1 MTSVSGPTVTVSL
14 AESLASGIDLI
25 EGHMYRVAQVGGFVR
40 IPQGYQDLFGIVSE
54 VGASSDPKANSG
66 SRWMTVELAGEALG
80 DSCER
85 GLSQL
90 PSINDAV
97 HIVSEG
103 DLKRIYGR
111 EGLDQVAI
119 GTLSSSESI
128 TVKLSLDALVT
139 RHSAVL
145 GSTGSGKST
154 TVASLLRS
162 IVRPNQEGG
171 APASRILLLDLHG
184 EYTHALADFA
194 RVYSATPQPGERPL
208 FVPYWALQSKDL
220 LEFVAGALSE
230 NQEIAFSDKIQEL
243 KAAALE
249 SANFPALDP
258 QSLTV
263 DSPVPFSLKACWY
276 DLIDFEAR
284 TFNGPQRDQP
294 ALEQAGDP
302 GSLTPPRY
310 TPAAMGA
317 AGPFL
322 NQQAK
327 GIRRQLNLMRSRLL
341 DRRFDFILHPG
352 PWEPALDGSV
362 ECDLD
367 KLLEDWLGHERPVT
381 ILDLSGVPSSVLTT
395 LVGSILRIVY
405 EALYWSREKTE
416 GGIHRPLL
424 VVMEE
429 AHRYLSGAKEDGP
442 AADVVKRIAKEG
454 RKYGIGAMVVSQR
467 PAEVDETIL
476 SQCGTILALRL
487 SNPEDRARVKGALP
501 DNLGGLVDLLP
512 VLRTGEAIVAGEAAR
527 LPVRCRVTLPSPEQ
541 RPNSSDPR
549 VSEAWATKRIAET
562 YDRVVASWRA
572 QRTFAVT
579 QDPGIVLESVEDT
592 PEPTEE
598 GAMNRAPVASTNIAS
613 VGYDEPSQT
622 LEVEF
627 TNGTVYQYYNVPQP
641 VYEQLM
647 QAASKGQYLAYQIKN
662 AYPYSRVG

>member
-1 MTSVSGPTVTVSL
+1 MSAKDPTFLGVVTSVSGPTVTVSL
-14 AESLASGIDLI
+14 AESLASGIALI

-54 VGASSDPKANSG
+54 VGASGDSKEPSDG
-66 SRWMTVELAGEALG
+66 RWMRVELAGEALG
-80 DSCER
+80 RSFER

-97 HIVSEG
+97 HIVTEA
-103 DLKRIYGR
+103 DLRRIYDTDSI
-111 EGLDQVAI
+111 DQVVI
-119 GTLSSSESI
+119 GTLSSSDSVA
-128 TVKLSLDALVT
+128 VKLSLDSLVT

-184 EYTHALADFA
+184 EYNRALSDCA

-208 FVPYWALQSKDL
+208 FVPYWALQSRDL
-220 LEFVAGALSE
+220 LDFIAGALTE
-230 NQEIAFSDKIQEL
+230 NQEIAFSDKIQEM
-243 KAAALE
+243 KAAVLAAA
-249 SANFPALDP
+249 SYPGLDA

-263 DSPVPFSLKACWY
+263 DSPVPFSLKKCWY
-276 DLIDFEAR
+276 DLIDFEMR
-284 TFNGPQRDQP
+284 TFTGPQRDQP
-294 ALEQAGDP
+294 ALETPGDP
-302 GSLTPPRY
+302 ETLSPPRY
-310 TPAAMGA
+310 IPAAMGS

-341 DRRFDFILHPG
+341 DHRFDFILHPG
-352 PWEPALDGSV
+352 PWEPELDGSIN
-362 ECDLD
+362 CDLD
-367 KLLEDWLGHERPVT
+367 KLLEDWLGHEKPVT
-381 ILDLSGVPSSVLTT
+381 ILDLSGVPSAVLTT
-395 LVGSILRIVY
+395 LIGSILRIIY

-429 AHRYLSGAKEDGP
+429 AHRYLSGSKEDCV
-442 AADVVKRIAKEG
+442 AAEITKRIAKEG

-512 VLRTGEAIVAGEAAR
+512 VLRTGEAIIAGEAAR
-527 LPVRCRVTLPSPEQ
+527 LPVRCRVTLPSPEH
-541 RPNSSDPR
+541 RPKSSDPK
-549 VSEAWATKRIAET
+549 VAEAWANKRVAEG
-562 YDRVVASWRA
+562 YDRVMASWRA
-572 QRTFAVT
+572 QRTFAVAR
-579 QDPGIVLESVEDT
+579 DLGIVRCPVTDT
-592 PEPTEE
+592 PDPKES
-598 GAMNRAPVASTNIAS
+598 N
-613 VGYDEPSQT
+613 
-622 LEVEF
+622 
-627 TNGTVYQYYNVPQP
+627 
-641 VYEQLM
+641 
-647 QAASKGQYLAYQIKN
+647 K
-662 AYPYSRVG
+662 

>member
-1 MTSVSGPTVTVSL
+1 MSAKDPTFLGLVTSISGPTVTVSL
-14 AESLASGIDLI
+14 AESLASGIAMI
-25 EGHMYRVAQVGGFVR
+25 EGHMYRVAQVGSFVR

-54 VGASSDPKANSG
+54 VGASADLTAASG
-66 SRWMTVELAGEALG
+66 GRWMKVELAGEALG
-80 DSCER
+80 QSFER

-97 HIVSEG
+97 HIVTEA
-103 DLKRIYGR
+103 DLKRIYGSER
-111 EGLDQVAI
+111 HNQIKI
-119 GTLSSSESI
+119 GTLSSSDSI
-128 TVKLSLDALVT
+128 AVKLSLDALVT

-154 TVASLLRS
+154 TIASLLRS
-162 IVRPNQEGG
+162 IVRPNQEDG

-184 EYTHALADFA
+184 EYTHALADFS

-220 LEFVAGALSE
+220 LEFIAGALTE
-230 NQEIAFSDKIQEL
+230 NQEIAFSDKIQDM
-243 KAAALE
+243 KAAVLAA
-249 SANFPALDP
+249 ANFPGVDP
-258 QSLTV
+258 ESLTV
-263 DSPVPFSLKACWY
+263 DSPIPFSLKQCWF
-276 DLIDFEAR
+276 DLIDFEMR

-294 ALEQAGDP
+294 ALEQAGDAAT
-302 GSLTPPRY
+302 LTPPRY
-310 TPAAMGA
+310 TPAAMGS

-341 DRRFDFILHPG
+341 DHRFDFILHPG
-352 PWEPALDGSV
+352 PWEPALDGTVQS
-362 ECDLD
+362 DLD
-367 KLLEDWLGHERPVT
+367 RLLEDWLGHEQPVT

-429 AHRYLSGAKEDGP
+429 AHRYLSGAKADNP

-476 SQCGTILALRL
+476 SQCGTIFALRL
-487 SNPEDRARVKGALP
+487 TNPEDRARVKGALP

-512 VLRTGEAIVAGEAAR
+512 VLRTGEAIVAGEAAS
-527 LPVRCRVTLPSPEQ
+527 LPVRCRVTLPHPEQ
-541 RPNSSDPR
+541 RPKSSDPK
-549 VSEAWATKRIAET
+549 VSEAWAIKRIAEG
-562 YDRVVASWRA
+562 YDRVVVSWRA

-579 QDPGIVLESVEDT
+579 RNPGIVRRPVEDT
-592 PEPTEE
+592 PEP
-598 GAMNRAPVASTNIAS
+598 
-613 VGYDEPSQT
+613 
-622 LEVEF
+622 
-627 TNGTVYQYYNVPQP
+627 
-641 VYEQLM
+641 
-647 QAASKGQYLAYQIKN
+647 KG
-662 AYPYSRVG
+662 GE

>member
-1 MTSVSGPTVTVSL
+1 MSAKDPTFLGVVTSVAGPTVTVSL
-14 AESLASGIDLI
+14 AASLASGIALI

-40 IPQGYQDLFGIVSE
+40 IPQGYQDLYGIVSE
-54 VGASSDPKANSG
+54 VGASADTTASSG
-66 SRWMTVELAGEALG
+66 GRWMRVELAGEALG
-80 DSCER
+80 DSFER

-97 HIVSEG
+97 HIVTEG
-103 DLKRIYGR
+103 DLKRIYGT
-111 EGLDQVAI
+111 EGIDQIVI
-119 GTLSSSESI
+119 GTLSGSESI
-128 TVKLSLDALVT
+128 AVKLSLDALVT

-162 IVRPNQEGG
+162 IVRPTQDVGS
-171 APASRILLLDLHG
+171 PAARVLLLDLHG
-184 EYTHALADFA
+184 EYTNALADVS

-208 FVPYWALQSKDL
+208 YVPYWALQSRDL
-220 LEFVAGALSE
+220 LEFIAGGLTE
-230 NQEIAFSDKIQEL
+230 NQEIAFADKIQEL
-243 KAAALE
+243 KAAALQATPFAGLE
-249 SANFPALDP
+249 P

-263 DSPVPFSLKACWY
+263 DSPIPFSLVQCWY
-276 DLIDFEAR
+276 DLIDFEMR
-284 TFNGPQRDQP
+284 TLNGPQRDQP
-294 ALEQAGDP
+294 ALEQAGNP
-302 GSLTPPRY
+302 LTLTAPRY

-341 DRRFDFILHPG
+341 DHRFDFILHPG
-352 PWEPALDGSV
+352 PWEPALNGTV
-362 ECDLD
+362 ALDLD
-367 KLLEDWLGHERPVT
+367 QLLEDWLGHEKPVT

-405 EALYWSREKTE
+405 EALYWGREKSE
-416 GGIHRPLL
+416 GGILRPLL

-429 AHRYLSGAKEDGP
+429 AHRYLSGSKDDGP
-442 AADVVKRIAKEG
+442 AADMVKRIAKEG

-487 SNPEDRARVKGALP
+487 SNPEDRGRVKGALP

-527 LPVRCRVTLPSPEQ
+527 LPVRCRVTLPSPDQ
-541 RPNSSDPR
+541 RPKSADPK
-549 VSEAWATKRIAET
+549 VSEAWSSKRVAEG
-562 YDRVVASWRA
+562 YDRIVAAWRA

-579 QDPGIVLESVEDT
+579 RDLGIVRVPVNDT
-592 PEPTEE
+592 P
-598 GAMNRAPVASTNIAS
+598 
-613 VGYDEPSQT
+613 D
-622 LEVEF
+622 
-627 TNGTVYQYYNVPQP
+627 PQ
-641 VYEQLM
+641 
-647 QAASKGQYLAYQIKN
+647 GD
-662 AYPYSRVG
+662 

>member
-1 MTSVSGPTVTVSL
+1 MSAKDPTFLGLVTSVSGPTVTVSL
-14 AESLASGIDLI
+14 AESLASGIAMI

-54 VGASSDPKANSG
+54 VGASADSRAG
-66 SRWMTVELAGEALG
+66 GGGRWMTVELAGEALG
-80 DSCER
+80 QSFER

-103 DLKRIYGR
+103 DLKRIYGS
-111 EGLDQVAI
+111 EGLDQIAI
-119 GTLSSSESI
+119 GTLSNSESI

-194 RVYSATPQPGERPL
+194 RVYSATPQPGERSL
-208 FVPYWALQSKDL
+208 FVPYWALQAKDL
-220 LEFVAGALSE
+220 LDFVAGGLTE
-230 NQEIAFSDKIQEL
+230 NQEIAFSDKIQEMKASVL
-243 KAAALE
+243 AAA
-249 SANFPALDP
+249 NFAGLDP

-263 DSPVPFSLKACWY
+263 DSPVPFSLKQCWY
-276 DLIDFEAR
+276 DLVDFEMR
-284 TFNGPQRDQP
+284 TLNGPQRDQP

-302 GSLTPPRY
+302 VSLTPPKY
-310 TPAAMGA
+310 TPAALGS

-322 NQQAK
+322 NTQAR

-341 DRRFDFILHPG
+341 DHRFDFILHPG
-352 PWEPALDGSV
+352 PWEPALDGTAQL
-362 ECDLD
+362 DLD
-367 KLLEDWLGHERPVT
+367 KLLDDWLGHEKPVT

-527 LPVRCRVTLPSPEQ
+527 LPVRCRVTLPAPEQ
-541 RPNSSDPR
+541 RPKSSDPK
-549 VSEAWATKRIAET
+549 VSEAWATKRIAEG

-579 QDPGIVLESVEDT
+579 QDLGIVRVPVEDT
-592 PEPTEE
+592 PEPQ
-598 GAMNRAPVASTNIAS
+598 G
-613 VGYDEPSQT
+613 DKQ
-622 LEVEF
+622 
-627 TNGTVYQYYNVPQP
+627 
-641 VYEQLM
+641 
-647 QAASKGQYLAYQIKN
+647 
-662 AYPYSRVG
+662 

>member
-1 MTSVSGPTVTVSL
+1 M
-14 AESLASGIDLI
+14 
-25 EGHMYRVAQVGGFVR
+25 
-40 IPQGYQDLFGIVSE
+40 
-54 VGASSDPKANSG
+54 
-66 SRWMTVELAGEALG
+66 
-80 DSCER
+80 
-85 GLSQL
+85 
-90 PSINDAV
+90 
-97 HIVSEG
+97 
-103 DLKRIYGR
+103 
-111 EGLDQVAI
+111 
-119 GTLSSSESI
+119 
-128 TVKLSLDALVT
+128 
-139 RHSAVL
+139 
-145 GSTGSGKST
+145 
-154 TVASLLRS
+154 RS

-194 RVYSATPQPGERPL
+194 RVYSATPQPGERAL
-208 FVPYWALQSKDL
+208 YVPYWALQAKDL
-220 LEFVAGALSE
+220 LDFVAGGLTE
-230 NQEIAFSDKIQEL
+230 NHEIAFTDKIQEMKSTVL
-243 KAAALE
+243 AAA
-249 SANFPALDP
+249 NFAGLDP

-263 DSPVPFSLKACWY
+263 DSPVPFSLKQCWY
-276 DLIDFEAR
+276 DLIDFEMR

-294 ALEQAGDP
+294 ALEQAGDAET
-302 GSLTPPRY
+302 LTSPRY

-341 DRRFDFILHPG
+341 DHRFDFILHPG
-352 PWEPALDGSV
+352 PWEPSLDGAV
-362 ECDLD
+362 QNDLD
-367 KLLEDWLGHERPVT
+367 QLLDDWLGHEKPVT

-429 AHRYLSGAKEDGP
+429 AHRYLSGAKGDGP

-527 LPVRCRVTLPSPEQ
+527 LSILARWLA
-541 RPNSSDPR
+541 SSD
-549 VSEAWATKRIAET
+549 EKQ
-562 YDRVVASWRA
+562 VAGSSVQQA
-572 QRTFAVT
+572 
-579 QDPGIVLESVEDT
+579 IV
-592 PEPTEE
+592 
-598 GAMNRAPVASTNIAS
+598 RAPA
-613 VGYDEPSQT
+613 D
-622 LEVEF
+622 
-627 TNGTVYQYYNVPQP
+627 
-641 VYEQLM
+641 
-647 QAASKGQYLAYQIKN
+647 
-662 AYPYSRVG
+662 

>member
-1 MTSVSGPTVTVSL
+1 VSAQDPTFLGLVTSVSGPTVTVSL
-14 AESLASGIDLI
+14 AESLASGIALI

-54 VGASSDPKANSG
+54 VGASADAKAANG
-66 SRWMTVELAGEALG
+66 GRWMRVELAGEALG
-80 DSCER
+80 LSFER

-97 HIVSEG
+97 HIVTEA

-111 EGLDQVAI
+111 EGPDQISI

-128 TVKLSLDALVT
+128 AVKLSLDALVT

-162 IVRPNQEGG
+162 IVHPNQAGG

-220 LEFVAGALSE
+220 LDFVAGGLTE
-230 NQEIAFSDKIQEL
+230 NQEIAFSDKIQEM
-243 KAAALE
+243 KAEVLATKAL
-249 SANFPALDP
+249 PGLDP

-263 DSPVPFSLKACWY
+263 DSPVPFSLKQCWY
-276 DLIDFEAR
+276 DLIDFETR
-284 TFNGPQRDQP
+284 TLNGPQRDQP
-294 ALEQAGDP
+294 ALEQAGNAET
-302 GSLTPPRY
+302 LTPPKY

-341 DRRFDFILHPG
+341 DHRFDFILHPG
-352 PWEPALDGSV
+352 SWEPSLDGTV
-362 ECDLD
+362 QHDLD
-367 KLLEDWLGHERPVT
+367 KLLDDWLGHEKPVT

-395 LVGSILRIVY
+395 LVGSILKIVY

-429 AHRYLSGAKEDGP
+429 AHRYLSGARDDGP

-454 RKYGIGAMVVSQR
+454 RKYGVGAMVVSQR

-476 SQCGTILALRL
+476 SQCGTIFALRL
-487 SNPEDRARVKGALP
+487 SNPEDRARVRGALP

-512 VLRTGEAIVAGEAAR
+512 VLRTGEAIVAGEAAK
-527 LPVRCRVTLPSPEQ
+527 LPVRCRVTLPNPEH
-541 RPNSSDPR
+541 RPKSSDPK
-549 VSEAWATKRIAET
+549 VSEAWANKRVAEG

-572 QRTFAVT
+572 QRTFAVAKEV
-579 QDPGIVLESVEDT
+579 GIV
-592 PEPTEE
+592 
-598 GAMNRAPVASTNIAS
+598 RIPVI
-613 VGYDEPSQT
+613 D
-622 LEVEF
+622 EVE
-627 TNGTVYQYYNVPQP
+627 TEGG
-641 VYEQLM
+641 E
-647 QAASKGQYLAYQIKN
+647 
-662 AYPYSRVG
+662 

>member
-1 MTSVSGPTVTVSL
+1 MSAQDPTFLGLVTSVSGPTVTVSL
-14 AESLASGIDLI
+14 AESLASGIALI

-54 VGASSDPKANSG
+54 VGASADSKVANG
-66 SRWMTVELAGEALG
+66 GRWMRVELAGEALG
-80 DSCER
+80 LSFER

-97 HIVSEG
+97 HIVTEA
-103 DLKRIYGR
+103 DLKRIYGS
-111 EGLDQVAI
+111 EGPDQIAI

-128 TVKLSLDALVT
+128 AVKLSLDALVT

-162 IVRPNQEGG
+162 IVRPNQAGG

-184 EYTHALADFA
+184 EYTDALADFA

-220 LEFVAGALSE
+220 LDFVAGGLTE
-230 NQEIAFSDKIQEL
+230 NQEIALSDKIQEMKTEVL
-243 KAAALE
+243 AKKAL
-249 SANFPALDP
+249 PGLDP

-263 DSPVPFSLKACWY
+263 DSPVPFSLKKCWY
-276 DLIDFEAR
+276 DLIDFETR
-284 TFNGPQRDQP
+284 TLNGPQRDQP
-294 ALEQAGDP
+294 ALEQAGNAET
-302 GSLTPPRY
+302 LTPPKY
-310 TPAAMGA
+310 APAAMGA

-341 DRRFDFILHPG
+341 DHRFDFILHPG
-352 PWEPALDGSV
+352 SWEPSLDGTV
-362 ECDLD
+362 QHDLD
-367 KLLEDWLGHERPVT
+367 KLLDDWLGHEKPVT

-395 LVGSILRIVY
+395 LVGSILKIVY

-429 AHRYLSGAKEDGP
+429 AHRYLSGAKDDGP

-454 RKYGIGAMVVSQR
+454 RKYGVGAMVVSQR

-476 SQCGTILALRL
+476 SQCGTIFALRL

-512 VLRTGEAIVAGEAAR
+512 VLRTGESIVAGEAAK
-527 LPVRCRVTLPSPEQ
+527 LPVRCRVTLPNPEH
-541 RPNSSDPR
+541 RPKSSDPK
-549 VSEAWATKRIAET
+549 VSEAWANKRIAEG

-572 QRTFAVT
+572 QRTFAVAKEV
-579 QDPGIVLESVEDT
+579 GIVRS
-592 PEPTEE
+592 
-598 GAMNRAPVASTNIAS
+598 PVI
-613 VGYDEPSQT
+613 D
-622 LEVEF
+622 EVE
-627 TNGTVYQYYNVPQP
+627 TEGG
-641 VYEQLM
+641 
-647 QAASKGQYLAYQIKN
+647 K
-662 AYPYSRVG
+662 

>member
-1 MTSVSGPTVTVSL
+1 M
-14 AESLASGIDLI
+14 
-25 EGHMYRVAQVGGFVR
+25 R
-40 IPQGYQDLFGIVSE
+40 
-54 VGASSDPKANSG
+54 
-66 SRWMTVELAGEALG
+66 VELAGEALG
-80 DSCER
+80 QNFER

-97 HIVSEG
+97 HIVTEV
-103 DLKRIYGR
+103 DLKRIYGS
-111 EGLDQVAI
+111 EGADQIAI
-119 GTLSSSESI
+119 GTLSSSEGI
-128 TVKLSLDALVT
+128 AVKLSIDALVT

-162 IVRPNQEGG
+162 IVRPNILNG
-171 APASRILLLDLHG
+171 APAARILLLDLHG
-184 EYTHALADFA
+184 EYTHALSDFS
-194 RVYSATPQPGERPL
+194 RVYSATPQTGELPL
-208 FVPYWALQSKDL
+208 YVPYWALQSKDL
-220 LEFVAGALSE
+220 LDFLVGTLNE
-230 NQEIAFSDKIQEL
+230 NHEIAFSDKIQDM

-249 SANFPALDP
+249 KAKFPGLDP

-263 DSPVPFSLKACWY
+263 DSPVPFSLKQCWY
-276 DLIDFEAR
+276 DLIDFE
-284 TFNGPQRDQP
+284 TKTLNGQQRDQP
-294 ALEQAGDP
+294 ALEQKGNAET
-302 GSLTPPRY
+302 LTPPRY
-310 TPAAMGA
+310 TPAALGS

-341 DRRFDFILHPG
+341 DHRFDFLLHPG
-352 PWEPALDGSV
+352 PWEPSLDGTVQS
-362 ECDLD
+362 DLG
-367 KLLEDWLGHERPVT
+367 KLLDDWVGHEKPVT

-416 GGIHRPLL
+416 GGKHRPLL

-429 AHRYLSGAKEDGP
+429 AHRYLSGAKDDGP
-442 AADVVKRIAKEG
+442 ATAIVKRIAKEG

-487 SNPEDRARVKGALP
+487 SNPEDRSRVKGTLP

-527 LPVRCRVTLPSPEQ
+527 LPVRCRVTLPPPEQ
-541 RPNSSDPR
+541 RPKSSDPR
-549 VSEAWATKRIAET
+549 VSEAWANKRKAEG

-572 QRTFAVT
+572 QRTFAVAVDT
-579 QDPGIVLESVEDT
+579 KIDRVQMPVIPPGN
-592 PEPTEE
+592 EP
-598 GAMNRAPVASTNIAS
+598 MNREPVASTMVAS
-613 VGYDEPSQT
+613 MGYDEPSQT

-627 TNGTVYQYYNVPQP
+627 TSGAIYQYYNVPQP
-641 VYEQLM
+641 IFDELR
-647 QAASKGQYLAYQIKN
+647 QASSIGQFVSYQIKN
-662 AYPYSRVG
+662 SYPFSRVG

>member
-1 MTSVSGPTVTVSL
+1 MSEKDPTFLGLVTSISGPTVTVSL
-14 AESLASGIDLI
+14 AKSLASGIAMI
-25 EGHMYRVAQVGGFVR
+25 EGHMYRVGQVGSFIR

-54 VGASSDPKANSG
+54 VGASADSTTASG
-66 SRWMTVELAGEALG
+66 GRWMKVELAGEALG
-80 DSCER
+80 QSFER

-97 HIVSEG
+97 HIVTEA
-103 DLKRIYGR
+103 DLKRIYGS
-111 EGLDQVAI
+111 EGLNQIKI
-119 GTLSSSESI
+119 GTLSSSDSI
-128 TVKLSLDALVT
+128 AVKLSLDSLVT

-154 TVASLLRS
+154 TIASLLRS
-162 IVRPNQEGG
+162 IVRPDQKDG

-184 EYTHALADFA
+184 EYTHALADFS

-220 LEFVAGALSE
+220 LEFIAGGLTE
-230 NQEIAFSDKIQEL
+230 NQEIAFSDKIQDM
-243 KAAALE
+243 KAQVLATV
-249 SANFPALDP
+249 SFPGLSP
-258 QSLTV
+258 ESLTV
-263 DSPVPFSLKACWY
+263 DSPIPFSLKQCWY
-276 DLIDFEAR
+276 DLIDFEIR
-284 TFNGPQRDQP
+284 TLTGPQRDQP
-294 ALEQAGDP
+294 AREHPGDP
-302 GSLTPPRY
+302 ATLTPPRY
-310 TPAAMGA
+310 TPAALGA

-341 DRRFDFILHPG
+341 DHRFDFILHPG
-352 PWEPALDGSV
+352 PWEPALDGTVQS
-362 ECDLD
+362 DLD
-367 KLLEDWLGHERPVT
+367 SLLEDWLGHEKPVT
-381 ILDLSGVPSSVLTT
+381 ILDLSGVPSAVLTT

-429 AHRYLSGAKEDGP
+429 AHRYLSSAKTDNP

-476 SQCGTILALRL
+476 SQCGTIFALRL

-512 VLRTGEAIVAGEAAR
+512 VLRTGEAIVAGEAAS
-527 LPVRCRVTLPSPEQ
+527 LPVRCRVTLPNPEQ
-541 RPNSSDPR
+541 RPKSSDPK
-549 VSEAWATKRIAET
+549 VSEAWSNKRIAEG
-562 YDRVVASWRA
+562 YDRVVVSWRA

-579 QDPGIVLESVEDT
+579 RDLRIVRSPVEDHQ
-592 PEPTEE
+592 ENQE
-598 GAMNRAPVASTNIAS
+598 N
-613 VGYDEPSQT
+613 
-622 LEVEF
+622 
-627 TNGTVYQYYNVPQP
+627 
-641 VYEQLM
+641 
-647 QAASKGQYLAYQIKN
+647 
-662 AYPYSRVG
+662 

>member
-1 MTSVSGPTVTVSL
+1 MSAKDPTFLGLVTSISGPTVTVSL
-14 AESLASGIDLI
+14 AESLASGIAMI

-54 VGASSDPKANSG
+54 VGASADSPHPNG
-66 SRWMTVELAGEALG
+66 GRWMRVELAGEALG
-80 DSCER
+80 QNFER

-97 HIVSEG
+97 HIVTEA

-111 EGLDQVAI
+111 EDLNQIKI
-119 GTLSSSESI
+119 GTLASSDSI
-128 TVKLSLDALVT
+128 AVQLSLDALVT

-154 TVASLLRS
+154 TIASLLRS

-171 APASRILLLDLHG
+171 APAARILLLDLHG
-184 EYTHALADFA
+184 EYTNALADFS
-194 RVYSATPQPGERPL
+194 RVYSATPQPGERAL

-220 LEFVAGALSE
+220 LEFIAGGLTD
-230 NQEIAFSDKIQEL
+230 NQEIAFLDKIQDM
-243 KAAALE
+243 KAGVLATAR
-249 SANFPALDP
+249 FPGLAP
-258 QSLTV
+258 ESLTV
-263 DSPVPFSLKACWY
+263 DSPIPFSLKQCWY
-276 DLIDFEAR
+276 DLIDFETR
-284 TFNGPQRDQP
+284 TYNGPQRDQP
-294 ALEQAGDP
+294 SLEQAGDAAT
-302 GSLTPPRY
+302 LMPPKY

-322 NQQAK
+322 NQQAR

-341 DRRFDFILHPG
+341 DHRFDFILHPG
-352 PWEPALDGSV
+352 PWEPELDGTV
-362 ECDLD
+362 ESDLD
-367 KLLEDWLGHERPVT
+367 QLLEDWLGHEKPVT
-381 ILDLSGVPSSVLTT
+381 ILDLSGVPSTVLTT

-429 AHRYLSGAKEDGP
+429 AHRYLSGGSTDNP

-476 SQCGTILALRL
+476 SQCGTIFALRL

-512 VLRTGEAIVAGEAAR
+512 VLRTGEAIVAGEAAS
-527 LPVRCRVTLPSPEQ
+527 LPVRCRVTLPDPEQ
-541 RPNSSDPR
+541 RPKSSDPN
-549 VSEAWATKRIAET
+549 VSKAWATKRIAES
-562 YDRVVASWRA
+562 YDRVVVSWRA
-572 QRTFAVT
+572 QRTFAVAKNLN
-579 QDPGIVLESVEDT
+579 IVRQPVEDT
-592 PEPTEE
+592 PQPPE
-598 GAMNRAPVASTNIAS
+598 G
-613 VGYDEPSQT
+613 E
-622 LEVEF
+622 
-627 TNGTVYQYYNVPQP
+627 
-641 VYEQLM
+641 
-647 QAASKGQYLAYQIKN
+647 
-662 AYPYSRVG
+662 

>member
-1 MTSVSGPTVTVSL
+1 MSAKDPTFLGLVTSISGPTVTVSL
-14 AESLASGIDLI
+14 AESLASGIAII
-25 EGHMYRVAQVGGFVR
+25 EGHMYRVAQVGSFVR

-54 VGASSDPKANSG
+54 VGASADLTTGSG
-66 SRWMTVELAGEALG
+66 GRWMRVELAGEALG
-80 DSCER
+80 RSFER

-97 HIVSEG
+97 HIVTET
-103 DLKRIYGR
+103 DLKRIYGS
-111 EGLDQVAI
+111 EGSNQIKI
-119 GTLSSSESI
+119 GTLSSSDSI
-128 TVKLSLDALVT
+128 AVKLSLDALVT

-154 TVASLLRS
+154 TIASLLRS
-162 IVRPNQEGG
+162 IVRPDQESG

-184 EYTHALADFA
+184 EYTHALADFS

-208 FVPYWALQSKDL
+208 FVPYWALQAKDL
-220 LEFVAGALSE
+220 LEFIAGSLTE
-230 NQEIAFSDKIQEL
+230 NQEIAFSDKIQDM
-243 KAAALE
+243 KAAVLA
-249 SANFPALDP
+249 AADFPGLSP
-258 QSLTV
+258 ESLTV
-263 DSPVPFSLKACWY
+263 DSPIPFSLKQCWY
-276 DLIDFEAR
+276 DLIDFETR

-294 ALEQAGDP
+294 ALERAGDAAT
-302 GSLTPPRY
+302 LIPPRY

-341 DRRFDFILHPG
+341 DHRFDFILHPG
-352 PWEPALDGSV
+352 PWEPALDGTVQS
-362 ECDLD
+362 DLD
-367 KLLEDWLGHERPVT
+367 RLLEDWLGHEHPVT

-429 AHRYLSGAKEDGP
+429 AHRYLSGTKADNP
-442 AADVVKRIAKEG
+442 AADIVKRIAKEG

-476 SQCGTILALRL
+476 SQCGTIFALRL
-487 SNPEDRARVKGALP
+487 TNPEDRARVKGALP

-512 VLRTGEAIVAGEAAR
+512 VLRTGEAIVAGEGAS
-527 LPVRCRVTLPSPEQ
+527 LPVRCRVTLPNPEQ
-541 RPNSSDPR
+541 RPKSSDPK
-549 VSEAWATKRIAET
+549 VSEAWGVKRIAEG
-562 YDRVVASWRA
+562 YDRVVVSWRA

-579 QDPGIVLESVEDT
+579 RNLDIVRRPVED
-592 PEPTEE
+592 
-598 GAMNRAPVASTNIAS
+598 I
-613 VGYDEPSQT
+613 
-622 LEVEF
+622 
-627 TNGTVYQYYNVPQP
+627 PQP
-641 VYEQLM
+641 QGGE
-647 QAASKGQYLAYQIKN
+647 
-662 AYPYSRVG
+662 

>member
-1 MTSVSGPTVTVSL
+1 MSAKDPTFLGVVTSVAGPSVTVAL
-14 AESLASGIDLI
+14 TESLASGIAI
-25 EGHMYRVAQVGGFVR
+25 IKGHMYRVAQVGGFVR

-54 VGASSDPKANSG
+54 VGASAESEKANG
-66 SRWMTVELAGEALG
+66 GRWMKVELAGEALG
-80 DSCER
+80 HNFER

-97 HIVSEG
+97 HIVTEG
-103 DLKRIYGR
+103 DLRRIYGS
-111 EGLDQVAI
+111 EGEDQIAI

-128 TVKLSLDALVT
+128 AVKLSLDALVT

-194 RVYSATPQPGERPL
+194 RVFSATPQPGERSL
-208 FVPYWALQSKDL
+208 FVPYWALQAKDL
-220 LEFVAGALSE
+220 LEFVAGGLTE
-230 NQEIAFSDKIQEL
+230 NQEIAFSDKIHEM
-243 KAAALE
+243 KASVLALPG
-249 SANFPALDP
+249 SNFPGLDP

-263 DSPVPFSLKACWY
+263 DSPVPFSLKQCWY
-276 DLIDFEAR
+276 DLIDFEVR
-284 TFNGPQRDQP
+284 TLKGVNRDEP
-294 ALEQAGDP
+294 ALERDGDP
-302 GSLTPPRY
+302 TSLIPPKY
-310 TPAAMGA
+310 TTAALGA

-322 NQQAK
+322 NGQAR

-341 DRRFDFILHPG
+341 DHRFDFILHPG
-352 PWEPALDGSV
+352 PWEPALDGTV
-362 ECDLD
+362 QNDLD
-367 KLLEDWLGHERPVT
+367 RLLEDWLGHEQPVT

-416 GGIHRPLL
+416 GGVHRPLL
-424 VVMEE
+424 IVMEE
-429 AHRYLSGAKEDGP
+429 AHRYLSGNKEDAP
-442 AADVVKRIAKEG
+442 AANVVKRIAKEG

-487 SNPEDRARVKGALP
+487 SNPDDRARVKGSLP

-527 LPVRCRVTLPSPEQ
+527 LPVRCRVTLPTPEQ
-541 RPNSSDPR
+541 RPKSSDPE
-549 VSEAWATKRIAET
+549 VSKAWGTKRVAEG

-579 QDPGIVLESVEDT
+579 RELGIKRFSVKDI
-592 PEPTEE
+592 PEQE
-598 GAMNRAPVASTNIAS
+598 G
-613 VGYDEPSQT
+613 
-622 LEVEF
+622 
-627 TNGTVYQYYNVPQP
+627 
-641 VYEQLM
+641 
-647 QAASKGQYLAYQIKN
+647 
-662 AYPYSRVG
+662 

>member
-1 MTSVSGPTVTVSL
+1 VSAKDPTFLGVVTSVSGPTVTVSL
-14 AESLASGIDLI
+14 AESIASGIAVI

-54 VGASSDPKANSG
+54 VGASPDSTVASG
-66 SRWMTVELAGEALG
+66 GRWMKVELAGEALG
-80 DSCER
+80 QSFER

-97 HIVSEG
+97 HIVTEP
-103 DLKRIYGR
+103 DLKRIYGSD
-111 EGLDQVAI
+111 GLDQITI
-119 GTLSSSESI
+119 GTLSSSDSI
-128 TVKLSLDALVT
+128 AVKLSLDALVT

-162 IVRPNQEGG
+162 IVRPDQDKG

-194 RVYSATPQPGERPL
+194 RVYSAAPQPGERPL
-208 FVPYWALQSKDL
+208 FVPYWALQSRDL
-220 LEFVAGALSE
+220 LDFVAGGLTE
-230 NQEIAFSDKIQEL
+230 NQEIAFSDKIQDMKARVL
-243 KAAALE
+243 AAA
-249 SANFPALDP
+249 NFAGLAPE
-258 QSLTV
+258 SLTV
-263 DSPVPFSLKACWY
+263 DSPVPFSLKQCWY
-276 DLIDFEAR
+276 DLIDFEMR
-284 TFNGPQRDQP
+284 TLNGPQRDQP
-294 ALEQAGDP
+294 ALEQIGDP
-302 GSLTPPRY
+302 ATLTPPRY
-310 TPAAMGA
+310 TPAAMGS

-322 NQQAK
+322 NQQAR
-327 GIRRQLNLMRSRLL
+327 GIRRQLNFMRSRML
-341 DRRFDFILHPG
+341 DHRFDFILHPG
-352 PWEPALDGSV
+352 PWEPALDGTIQF
-362 ECDLD
+362 DLD
-367 KLLEDWLGHERPVT
+367 RLLDDWLGHEKPVT

-429 AHRYLSGAKEDGP
+429 AHRYLSGVNNNSP
-442 AADVVKRIAKEG
+442 AVEIVKRIAKEG

-476 SQCGTILALRL
+476 SQCGTIFALRL

-527 LPVRCRVTLPSPEQ
+527 LPVRCRVTLPSPEH
-541 RPNSSDPR
+541 RPRSSDPK
-549 VSEAWATKRIAET
+549 VSEAWANKRIAEG

-579 QDPGIVLESVEDT
+579 KDLGIVRVSIEDT
-592 PEPTEE
+592 PEPE
-598 GAMNRAPVASTNIAS
+598 
-613 VGYDEPSQT
+613 
-622 LEVEF
+622 
-627 TNGTVYQYYNVPQP
+627 
-641 VYEQLM
+641 
-647 QAASKGQYLAYQIKN
+647 KGKL
-662 AYPYSRVG
+662 

>member
-1 MTSVSGPTVTVSL
+1 MSAKDPTFLGSVTSVSGPTVTVSL
-14 AESLASGIDLI
+14 AESLSSGIALI

-54 VGASSDPKANSG
+54 VGASAESKAASG
-66 SRWMTVELAGEALG
+66 GRWMKVELAGEALG
-80 DSCER
+80 QSFER

-97 HIVSEG
+97 HIVTEA
-103 DLKRIYGR
+103 DLKRIYGS
-111 EGLDQVAI
+111 EGPDQVAI

-162 IVRPNQEGG
+162 IVRPGQVDG

-194 RVYSATPQPGERPL
+194 RVYSATPQPGELPL
-208 FVPYWALQSKDL
+208 YVPYWALQSKDL
-220 LEFVAGALSE
+220 LDFVAGGLNE
-230 NQEIAFSDKIQEL
+230 NQEIAFSDKIQDMKATVL
-243 KAAALE
+243 AAAK
-249 SANFPALDP
+249 FPGLDP

-263 DSPVPFSLKACWY
+263 DSPVPFSLKQCWY
-276 DLIDFEAR
+276 DLIDFETR
-284 TFNGPQRDQP
+284 TLNGPLRDQP
-294 ALEQAGDP
+294 ALEQAGDVAK
-302 GSLTPPRY
+302 LVPPRY

-341 DRRFDFILHPG
+341 DHRFDFILHPG
-352 PWEPALDGSV
+352 PWEPALDGTV
-362 ECDLD
+362 QYDLD
-367 KLLEDWLGHERPVT
+367 TLLDDWLGHERPVT
-381 ILDLSGVPSSVLTT
+381 ILDLSGVPSAVLTT

-429 AHRYLSGAKEDGP
+429 AHRYLSGAKDDGP

-527 LPVRCRVTLPSPEQ
+527 LPVRCRVTLPRPEH
-541 RPNSSDPR
+541 RPRSSDPK
-549 VSEAWATKRIAET
+549 VSEAWGNKRVAEG

-572 QRTFAVT
+572 QRTFAVAREL
-579 QDPGIVLESVEDT
+579 GIVRVPID
-592 PEPTEE
+592 
-598 GAMNRAPVASTNIAS
+598 
-613 VGYDEPSQT
+613 DEPEQQG
-622 LEVEF
+622 VE
-627 TNGTVYQYYNVPQP
+627 
-641 VYEQLM
+641 L
-647 QAASKGQYLAYQIKN
+647 
-662 AYPYSRVG
+662 